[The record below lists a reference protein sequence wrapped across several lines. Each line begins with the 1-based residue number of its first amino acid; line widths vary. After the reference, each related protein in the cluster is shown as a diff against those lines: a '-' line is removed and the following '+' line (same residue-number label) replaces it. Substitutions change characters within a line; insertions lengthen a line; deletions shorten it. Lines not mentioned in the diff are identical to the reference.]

1 MKRYPLIAVFAIL
14 AGALTCGVLWV
25 LQWLSWWIVF
35 IAAMICLIPVASSA
49 VNLWFDED
57 CDDLQDFF
65 DAIEERNE
73 DKKEFRELKKQERE
87 ENENRISWY

>member
-1 MKRYPLIAVFAIL
+1 MKRYPLIAVLAIL
-14 AGALTCGVLWV
+14 AGALACGVFWV
-25 LQWLSWWIVF
+25 FQWLSWWIVF
-35 IAAMICLIPVASSA
+35 IVAMICFIPVANSA